1 MNKHSLSSLRN
12 DLSYDVFN
20 FIQPSIKKKF
30 KSTCANKKLLQLSQ
44 IFTKRV
50 KEIEKINLDLNL
62 QLKSMDSKN
71 LMDFSTFIYYENIV
85 SLTLDFNCNYIEDTG
100 VYYLCE
106 ALACINYLQKL
117 KLNFN
122 SNRLTT
128 MGVCYISTVLKKFVT
143 LEVFNLDLSCNDVT
157 PEGANL
163 LSNALSR
170 LKSLRSL
177 SLILQFS
184 QIEDEGVKYLGES
197 LKTLDKLV
205 SITLYLSVNKI
216 KEYETLIDSISCLS
230 RLRYIKL
237 DLYNNLIETNSN
249 KFLQIIKTK
258 TLKSVNVNLG
268 KNMIRSIPENDL
280 KKIVRIE
287 SELFLSGN
295 PIFSEEEVYV

>member
-177 SLILQFS
+177 SLILQ
-184 QIEDEGVKYLGES
+184 LGP
-197 LKTLDKLV
+197 T
-205 SITLYLSVNKI
+205 
-216 KEYETLIDSISCLS
+216 
-230 RLRYIKL
+230 
-237 DLYNNLIETNSN
+237 
-249 KFLQIIKTK
+249 IIK
-258 TLKSVNVNLG
+258 G
-268 KNMIRSIPENDL
+268 IP
-280 KKIVRIE
+280 
-287 SELFLSGN
+287 FL
-295 PIFSEEEVYV
+295 E